1 MSVRSR
7 NRLLGAAILSLCSL
21 IGLGL
26 GIGCGDFAASTESP
40 STQSSELLTSRCQVT
55 ASSVIC
61 GKRELSLSALL
72 VSRTVSYEVPL
83 GTPPAAGWPVVFFFQ
98 GSFFAG
104 SQMFAADRGD
114 PFGKY
119 HVTLTIKELLDAG
132 YAVLAPDA
140 LVGGTTFWQ
149 TNVPPWSLLWNT
161 SSDHAFLIS
170 IFQAIRSG
178 RFGALDP
185 ERLYA
190 MGISSGGFMTSR
202 MAISYRGMFR
212 ALAVHSGSF
221 ATCSALCIVPPLPAD
236 HPPTLFLH
244 GLLDPLVPL
253 FTMEQYRDALS
264 RDGREV
270 RTVVNR
276 AASHEWIPEG
286 PQAVTDWFNAHP

>member
-1 MSVRSR
+1 MSVPSRSWLR
-7 NRLLGAAILSLCSL
+7 YTALLF
-21 IGLGL
+21 LGSFL
-26 GIGCGDFAASTESP
+26 ACGDLQGPLEPPSARSTP
-40 STQSSELLTSRCQVT
+40 LLTSRCQAT
-55 ASSVIC
+55 ATSVLC
-61 GKRELSLSALL
+61 GKHELSLSALL

-83 GTPPAAGWPVVFFFQ
+83 GTPPAAGWPVVLFFQ

-119 HVTLTIKELLDAG
+119 QVTLTIKELLDAG

-140 LVGGTTFWQ
+140 LLGGTTFWQ
-149 TNVPPWSLLWNT
+149 TNIPPWSLLWST
-161 SSDHAFLIS
+161 SSDHAFMIS
-170 IFQAIRSG
+170 IFQAIRAG

-202 MAISYRGMFR
+202 MATSYRGMFR
-212 ALAVHSGSF
+212 ALAVHSGSY

-244 GLLDPLVPL
+244 GLLDPLVPVV
-253 FTMEQYRDALS
+253 TMEQYRDALS
-264 RDGREV
+264 RDGHEV
-270 RTVVNR
+270 RTVINKT
-276 AASHEWIPEG
+276 ATHEWIPEG